1 MTTETD
7 YDNGTLVVTRTYDAP
22 IKAVFDAW
30 VQTGKVQQWFGCADT
45 RQVKSTIEPRV
56 GGSYTH
62 EMTLQTAHGDHIVPG
77 VSVFIEYD
85 PPNVLAY
92 APPRPEEIPNDMPD
106 TEGAEMSVRVEFFE
120 RGGKTEVRLTHTGIP
135 DKFSPF
141 IINGWGAAFGKL
153 FRFLFTEAHA
163 A

>member
-22 IKAVFDAW
+22 IEAVFDAW
-30 VQTGKVQQWFGCADT
+30 VQTSKVQQWFGCADT

-62 EMTLQTAHGDHIVPG
+62 EMTLQTANGDHIVPG
-77 VSVFIEYD
+77 VSVFTEYD

-92 APPRPEEIPNDMPD
+92 APPRSEEMEDG
-106 TEGAEMSVRVEFFE
+106 EGAEMSVRVEFSD
-120 RGGKTEVRLTHTGIP
+120 RKGKTEVRLTHTGIP
-135 DKFSPF
+135 DEFSPF
-141 IINGWGAAFGKL
+141 IIDGWGAALGKL